1 MCRSQSP
8 PTFSKRLML
17 IITTGW
23 FSSGSRSLIGTQA
36 GGLLVVMAGLL
47 GLEYGSTLPLCLSKH
62 LDKTGHIPVSTPHV
76 INRQIYGE
84 RSCSHSSDCDDGVS
98 NEQSYLI
105 NHCCSS
111 CLLNWSMMASSR
123 SASVTR
129 LR

>member
-1 MCRSQSP
+1 M
-8 PTFSKRLML
+8 KRAVHSRPSNK
-17 IITTGW
+17 ISVNYHAHIYKP
-23 FSSGSRSLIGTQA
+23 SGL
-36 GGLLVVMAGLL
+36 GLLIVMAGPL

-62 LDKTGHIPVSTPHV
+62 LAKTGHISVSSPHV

-84 RSCSHSSDCDDGVS
+84 RSYSHSSDCDDGVS

-123 SASVTR
+123 SASVAR